1 MHCYHQHRSPLEL
14 TEQQARYMGIAVV
27 DGPEGSLEVGFAA
40 HDGTCSI
47 DFAVFS
53 LQRLAI
59 DSSIPVVSSGTDLRA
74 FISASLQQQR
84 TVLTDFIMEN
94 LCSYQTEN
102 MYKFVGV
109 GLTRQASEMSPQ
121 IMSRLWL
128 ELDAVSFVFS
138 PTLDDSEPGNRS
150 DMTVDEQA
158 DSMARKATTYVLRI
172 CSKR

>member
-1 MHCYHQHRSPLEL
+1 
-14 TEQQARYMGIAVV
+14 MGIAVL

-40 HDGTCSI
+40 HDGTFST

-53 LQRLAI
+53 LQRHAVDSGIALA
-59 DSSIPVVSSGTDLRA
+59 SSHTDLRA
-74 FISASLQQQR
+74 YTSAPLQQEQ
-84 TVLTDFIMEN
+84 TVLTDSIMEI

-109 GLTRQASEMSPQ
+109 GLTKQANEMSPQ

-128 ELDAVSFVFS
+128 ELDAVPLVFS
-138 PTLDDSEPGNRS
+138 PTLDDSDTGNRNN
-150 DMTVDEQA
+150 MTVDEEA
-158 DSMARKATTYVLRI
+158 DSMARKATTYVLYI